1 MAQIQE
7 FLVLKLYPFFELFL
21 HLNLA
26 CLEFTYG
33 MAKTA
38 KLFLEKNKK
47 ENIMDFFF
55 FLMLMSE

>member
-38 KLFLEKNKK
+38 KLFLEKNK
-47 ENIMDFFF
+47 
-55 FLMLMSE
+55 